1 MNFIGTYA
9 RAIVLL
15 VSAAFV
21 LGCAGSQQAGV
32 EEPKVSAEAEAFVDP
47 LPSWNDT
54 ATKAQII
61 DFVRAVT
68 DPDDPIFVEPTERVA
83 TFDNDGTLWVEQPVY
98 AEMAFALDRVKDLA
112 QVHPEWKTQEPFKAV
127 IEGDK
132 DAIIAAGNHGLLE
145 IVLASHTGMSTTL
158 FNTIATEWVRDARHP
173 KFETPYTELVYQPQL
188 ELLRYLEANGFTTF
202 IVSGGSVEFM
212 RTYTEQIYG
221 IPPERVIGSSVET
234 RYEVQGG
241 APSLLRAPEV
251 SFVND
256 KGGKPVGI
264 YKRTGRR
271 PILAFGNSDGD
282 FEMLQWTTTG
292 SGGARLGLLLH
303 HDDSEHEYA
312 YDRQSSVG
320 TLDRALDAA
329 GPSGW
334 VVVSMKNDWNTVF
347 PEE

>member
-1 MNFIGTYA
+1 MNFTGTYA
-9 RAIVLL
+9 RALALL
-15 VSAAFV
+15 VSAAFA
-21 LGCAGSQQAGV
+21 LGCASSQQPGV
-32 EEPKVSAEAEAFVDP
+32 EEPKVSAAAEGFVDP

-54 ATKAQII
+54 AAKAQII

-68 DPDDPIFVEPTERVA
+68 DPDDPIFVEPAERVA

-98 AEMAFALDRVKDLA
+98 AEMAFALQRVKDLA

-127 IEGDK
+127 IEGDR
-132 DAIIAAGNHGLLE
+132 DALIAAGNHGLLE
-145 IVLASHTGMSTTL
+145 IVIASHTGMSTTL

-188 ELLRYLEANGFTTF
+188 ELLRFLEANGFTTF

-212 RTYTEQIYG
+212 RTYTQQVYG

-234 RYEVQGG
+234 RYEMQGG
-241 APSLLRAPEV
+241 KPSLLRAPEV

-264 YKRTGRR
+264 YRRTGRR

-282 FEMLQWTTTG
+282 FEMLQWTTLG

-312 YDRQSSVG
+312 YDRHSSVG
-320 TLDRALDAA
+320 RLDRALDAA
-329 GPSGW
+329 GASGW